1 MRSKDLITQEKTELL
16 QRLTGA
22 MQSGDE
28 TAMATA
34 FSDFAESVQR
44 SVVEEARELAQV
56 VDANV
61 LAARGVRQLTSD
73 EREFYQGIVKASRS
87 GNPKQALVDI
97 DKAMPQTIIDTVI
110 DDIKANHP
118 LLDAVD
124 FVNTNGA
131 IRMILNA
138 DDVDLATWD
147 ALNTAISK
155 ELAGKIEL
163 IDVSFAKLSA
173 YIPVAKDMLDLGPA
187 WLDNYVRLILAE
199 ALAAGLENG
208 IVNGTGKNQ
217 PIGMTKDLDGS
228 VTQGVYPDK
237 TKVTLSSLDPVEY
250 CGVIAPLANKP
261 NGGYRAVPEVML
273 LVNPVDYIQK
283 VLPATTVRAADGTY
297 KNNIFPYPTRVIQTS
312 ALTSGNAVIGLVNKY
327 FMGVGAGKSG
337 TLEYSDEYQFLEDTR
352 VYLTKLHGNGRPKDN
367 NSFIYLDIS
376 GLKPANLKVEVTNT
390 AKKPVNTKEVSA
402 AS

>member
-1 MRSKDLITQEKTELL
+1 MKSKDLIDQEKTELL
-16 QRLTGA
+16 QKLTTA

-28 TAMATA
+28 TGMAAA
-34 FSDFAESVQR
+34 FSDFAKSVQESVIK
-44 SVVEEARELAQV
+44 EAKELAQV
-56 VDANV
+56 TDSNV
-61 LAARGVRQLTSD
+61 LAARGVRQLTSG
-73 EREFYQGIVKASRS
+73 EREFYQGVITASRS

-97 DKAMPQTIIDTVI
+97 DKAMPQTIIDSVI
-110 DDIKANHP
+110 EDIKENHP

-138 DDVDLATWD
+138 DDVDLATWG
-147 ALNTAISK
+147 ALNTSISE

-163 IDVSFAKLSA
+163 VDISFAKLSA
-173 YIPVAKDMLDLGPA
+173 YIPVAKDMLDLGPV
-187 WLDNYVRLILAE
+187 WIDSYVRLILAE

-237 TKVTLSSLDPVEY
+237 SKVALTSLEPAEY

-297 KNNIFPYPTRVIQTS
+297 KNNIFPYPTRVIQTN
-312 ALTSGNAVIGLVNKY
+312 ALTTGNAVIGLVNKY

-337 TLEYSDEYQFLEDTR
+337 TIEYSDEYQFLEDAR

-367 NSFIYLDIS
+367 NAFIYLDIS
-376 GLKPANLKVEVTNT
+376 KLKPADLKVEITNT
-390 AKKPVNTKEVSA
+390 AENPVNTKA
-402 AS
+402 AATS